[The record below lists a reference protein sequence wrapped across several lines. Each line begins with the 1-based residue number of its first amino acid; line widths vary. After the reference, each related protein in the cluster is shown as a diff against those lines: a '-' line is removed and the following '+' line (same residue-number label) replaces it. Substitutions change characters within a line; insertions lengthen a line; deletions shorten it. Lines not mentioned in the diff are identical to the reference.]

1 MGVVFMLI
9 NWFYIVIILGVLLLF
24 INGNSQDRAFMG
36 IIVLFV
42 IFYFSIDSIY
52 PYVKDNLL
60 LYKVRDF
67 YETNFVYGK

>member
-1 MGVVFMLI
+1 MLI

-42 IFYFSIDSIY
+42 IFYFSLDLIYPHIKDSIWF
-52 PYVKDNLL
+52 
-60 LYKVRDF
+60 YKAMTF
-67 YETNFVYGK
+67 YKTYFVYGKYK